1 VMSMRPLGR
10 TARHDGRGR
19 MHFVV
24 VCLHC
29 WWVDMLLVRLLDGIG
44 RCLVFALYVFASY
57 MPGKVPTLPIY

>member
-1 VMSMRPLGR
+1 
-10 TARHDGRGR
+10 